1 MIRLSENQL
10 QLHRGESRTWR
21 RWSSLSATVAVGV
34 PGGSIMQRAV
44 STSGKVRGEKGGE
57 DATTTLTINTEE
69 IIKNFNYIRLQ
80 YSFSITR
87 EED

>member
-1 MIRLSENQL
+1 MEEVEQPVSNRC
-10 QLHRGESRTWR
+10 GGCAR
-21 RWSSLSATVAVGV
+21 RQYHAK
-34 PGGSIMQRAV
+34 GGINEWKR
-44 STSGKVRGEKGGE
+44 VRGE